1 MPNVNEYQDESEWMK
16 VCVPAKIEEGQ
27 EQDQAVAVCMSIW
40 REKGNVKSVKA
51 VGEWELEVLGVP
63 FGSPQD
69 RDSDGEY
76 FTPDT
81 AIHQDKYPAIPA
93 VYYHGRNPDGKQ
105 SPTPEYIGVAKYD
118 RTDEKG
124 HWYRVVLDKT
134 KQFAKRVWEAAKDGI
149 ARASSGSAP
158 HLVRYGGDGKI
169 NEWAVVELSV
179 FDAVGQRQP
188 SNKHAI
194 ALPVMKAI
202 YEEAKLPYDIQPEA
216 LESAAVNNQNS
227 KMENTKMNEKEVKGL
242 TPEDVKAQID
252 AALKAQRNADEEA
265 QKAAKARQE
274 EIDAE
279 VKKQVEA
286 IKAEAAKSRR
296 LPDYDGVAPYA
307 TKFNDTKFDSL
318 TAGDLS
324 LGIEIMRANGRRVSE
339 GAVKSLA
346 YKLLEESPKD
356 EQHEKDALYIKSAL
370 KAAGLGDENAVKAA
384 EVMATSDSGNGSDW
398 IGTAYSTELWR
409 SIRHAGG
416 IVEKIPSVVIP
427 DGYSSQYF
435 PLEDA
440 DPTWYKVA
448 ETTAEDS
455 TMKVPVASIPSSKAG
470 TGTRQL
476 TVAKGGARVLYSGE
490 LTEDSIVA
498 FAPQLREQLMVSGR
512 EMMENVVING
522 DTEAGATTNINDIAG
537 TPAGTEAFMILNG
550 FRKLAL
556 VTNTANSRSASG
568 ALSLEDYLETLR
580 LMGTAGIAAS
590 DLSKVMF
597 IVDPH
602 VHYANMTLPEVK
614 TRDVY
619 SAATIENG
627 FLKRAYGVEIM
638 PSWQF
643 AKGATGAYA
652 LKANTAGKVDL
663 DTNTNNT
670 TGSILAVRPDQWKLG
685 YKRRM
690 TIELTRF
697 ANSDSWEI
705 VALARFG
712 LAYRDTEAAAISY
725 NVGV

>member
-1 MPNVNEYQDESEWMK
+1 MPDVSEYQDEGEWMK
-16 VCVPAKIEEGQ
+16 ACVPARINEGE

-40 REKGNVKSVKA
+40 RKKDNAKSVKA
-51 VGEWELEVLGVP
+51 VGDWELEVLGVP

-118 RTDEKG
+118 RVDDKG

-134 KQFAKRVWEAAKDGI
+134 KQFAQRVWDAAKERN

-158 HLVRYGGDGKI
+158 HLVRYGDGGKI

-179 FDAVGQRQP
+179 FDVGGQRQP

-202 YEEAKLPYDIQPEA
+202 YEEAQLPYDIQPEA
-216 LESAAVNNQNS
+216 SESAADNNQTIKKEVN
-227 KMENTKMNEKEVKGL
+227 KMDDKEVKGV
-242 TPEDVKAQID
+242 TPEEVQAQIS
-252 AALKAQRNADEEA
+252 AALKAQREQDEEA
-265 QKAAKARQE
+265 KKAAEARQA

-286 IKAEAAKSRR
+286 IKAEAAKGRR
-296 LPDYDGVAPYA
+296 LPDYGGVAPYA
-307 TKFNDTKFDSL
+307 TKFNDTKYDNLS
-318 TAGDLS
+318 AGDLS
-324 LGIEIMRANGRRVSE
+324 LGIEIMRANGRRVSDN
-339 GAVKSLA
+339 AVKSLA
-346 YKLLEESPKD
+346 YKLIDETKD
-356 EQHEKDALYIKSAL
+356 EHDKDASYIKSAM
-370 KAAGLGDENAVKAA
+370 KSAGLGDENAVKAA

-416 IVEKIPSVVIP
+416 IVEKVPSVVIP
-427 DGYSSQYF
+427 DGFSSQYF
-435 PLEDA
+435 PLEDV

-455 TMKVPVASIPSSKAG
+455 TMKVPAASIPSSKAG

-476 TVAKGGARVLYSGE
+476 TVAKGGARVMYSGE

-498 FAPQLREQLMVSGR
+498 FAPQLREQLMISGR

-522 DTEAGATTNINDIAG
+522 DTETGATTNINDIAG
-537 TPAGTEAFMILNG
+537 TPAGTESFMLLNG

-556 VTNTANSRSASG
+556 VTNTANSRSAGG
-568 ALSLEDYLETLR
+568 ALALEDYLETLR

-590 DLSKVMF
+590 DLSKVFF

-643 AKGATGAYA
+643 AKGGTGAYA